1 MKKLLILLVVLIFVG
16 IVTIPL
22 WTGKMADKAF
32 ENLNDPKAPLAV
44 KEALKMKMRIDDY
57 AGARKIAEKGYIY
70 FSDNQENMPFYIYN
84 AAVCGN
90 KQNKPEIAI
99 FWYERFIAEYPGH
112 MWEAQAKAD
121 MQKIK
126 ELNGIK

>member
-1 MKKLLILLVVLIFVG
+1 MIQLPE
-16 IVTIPL
+16 T
-22 WTGKMADKAF
+22 AF
-32 ENLNDPKAPLAV
+32 QNLDDPKSPTAV

-57 AGARKIAEKGYIY
+57 AAGRKIAEKGYIY
-70 FSDNQENMPFYIYN
+70 FSDNQENMPFYVYN

-99 FWYERFIAEYPGH
+99 FWYEKFLAEYPGH
-112 MWEAQAKAD
+112 MWEAQAKVD

-126 ELNGIK
+126 EMNGMK